1 MRVGR
6 LSYEEIKTIVVAF
19 SFTAFLLTFPN
30 FGPVAIE
37 IVKEKG
43 LNGLEFFTQYL
54 LSHMFGIGVAGLTL
68 DRVRRRIALSKII
81 AIMLIVFSVASYF
94 YPFSICLV
102 GFFLGFTV
110 VIMGSLLSRCVR
122 PWMRGKIL
130 AAGAAMANVYLIAV
144 GHSTWTSF
152 KLLFLGIFPLLFF
165 FLLSEIEFD
174 FVEERR
180 INIEFVKFALPVMV
194 FYVLSGIM
202 YGKMEPVFLE
212 EGIKTHVLFYAV
224 AILVAGHIY
233 DAFGRRPVSIF
244 GIFLIAIAFA
254 SFPISHLASAYLIQS
269 SYAFIDIFAMLVW
282 ADLSYYGSEA
292 KQYGLGVFFIVFAIF
307 VGFVVSQ
314 TVSIGYL
321 LIEVILIML
330 LFSSILIVSAKEPMK
345 SPEEY
350 MEWARKFAR

>member
-1 MRVGR
+1 MRPGK
-6 LSYEEIKTIVVAF
+6 LTHEEIKTILVVF

-37 IVKEKG
+37 IIKEGG
-43 LNGLEFFTQYL
+43 LNGLEFFSQYL
-54 LSHMFGIGVAGLTL
+54 LSHMFGIGVAAFTV
-68 DRVRRRIALSKII
+68 DRVKKRITFSKITALLLFI
-81 AIMLIVFSVASYF
+81 FSVLSYF
-94 YPFSICLV
+94 YPLLICFV

-130 AAGAAMANVYLIAV
+130 ATGAAMANIYLIAV
-144 GHSTWTSF
+144 SNSDWTSL
-152 KLLFLGIFPLLFF
+152 KLILLAVFPLLFF
-165 FLLSEIEFD
+165 FILSEIEFD
-174 FVEERR
+174 FVEERG
-180 INIEFVKFALPVMV
+180 INTEFAKFALPVVV

-202 YGKMEPVFLE
+202 YGKMEPVFLK
-212 EGIKTHVLFYAV
+212 EGIKTHVLFYAI
-224 AILVAGHIY
+224 AILLAGYIY

-244 GIFLIAIAFA
+244 GIFLIAIAFV

-292 KQYGLGVFFIVFAIF
+292 RQYGLGVFFIVFAIF
-307 VGFVVSQ
+307 IGFVVSQ
-314 TVSIGYL
+314 TISIGYP
-321 LIEVILIML
+321 LIEIILIML
-330 LFSSILIVSAKEPMK
+330 LLSTILIVSAKEPMK

-350 MEWARKFAR
+350 MEWARKFAK